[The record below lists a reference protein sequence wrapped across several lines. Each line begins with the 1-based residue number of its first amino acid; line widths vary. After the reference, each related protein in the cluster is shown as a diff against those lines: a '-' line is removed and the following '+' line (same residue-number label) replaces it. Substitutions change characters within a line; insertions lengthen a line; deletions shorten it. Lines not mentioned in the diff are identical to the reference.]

1 MQNPI
6 FNDMTGDF
14 ERAMFASVYV
24 KKPAYA
30 AIAPDI
36 QAPRHVR
43 APSILENMR
52 GNYARAHSGRPFAT
66 DTSSRMDGGI
76 PEYAANMPSTS
87 R

>member
-1 MQNPI
+1 
-6 FNDMTGDF
+6 MTRDF
-14 ERAMFASVYV
+14 ERAMFTSVYG
-24 KKPAYA
+24 KRPAYA

-52 GNYARAHSGRPFAT
+52 ANSAKAHSGRPFAT
-66 DTSSRMDGGI
+66 DMSSRIDGGI
-76 PEYAANMPSTS
+76 PEYAANMPSTL